1 MDGLLSI
8 IIDAIRKRYRKA
20 KEKQELNYTVPRYR
34 APIMG
39 TQINHRRSNLYDQD

>member
-1 MDGLLSI
+1 MDGVLSI
-8 IIDAIRKRYRKA
+8 IIDEIKRRHRKA